1 MKIFIQLCKLL
12 IVFAFILPNFKSY
25 SQNSNATFEATLQKH
40 ITAIKQR
47 DLPTLLSTVDDSL
60 TLILPNGSLLTSKK
74 QYKDLHI
81 EWFADKN
88 WSIEFEMINKVETPA
103 LSYALVKYTYI
114 EIDTEKNITSKRQTY
129 LNLVFKKKDK
139 AWMLIHDQNTKLL

>member
-1 MKIFIQLCKLL
+1 MKIFIQQCKLL
-12 IVFAFILPNFKSY
+12 ILFAFILTSFKCY
-25 SQNSNATFEATLQKH
+25 SQNSPVTFEATLQKH
-40 ITAIKQR
+40 LTAIKQR

-74 QYKDLHI
+74 QYEDLHI

-88 WSIEFEMINKVETPA
+88 WSIEFETVNKVETPA
-103 LSYALVKYTYI
+103 LSYALIKYTHT
-114 EIDTEKNITSKRQTY
+114 EIDTEKNIASKRQTY